1 MDNDDWLEI
10 GTIVS
15 PQGLKGECRVY
26 PNTDFPERFEK
37 PGQRWLQQPGEAQPQ
52 PVELLAGRFVPGKG
66 LFVVQLAGISDRNQ
80 AETLRGSKVLVPAS
94 DRPELGED
102 EYHVRDLLNLEVFD
116 QLTGELIGIVVEVI
130 PAGNTLLE
138 VQLHQQPE
146 TAPTKPDAPIPNRIS
161 KIRKAKP
168 KEPKP
173 VTVLIPFVKEIAP
186 IVDLQN
192 RRIEITPPAGLL
204 ELTVT

>member
-1 MDNDDWLEI
+1 VDNDDWLEI

-37 PGQRWLQQPGEAQPQ
+37 PGQRWLKRPDKAQPQ
-52 PVELLAGRFVPGKG
+52 PVELLAGRFLPSKN
-66 LFVVQLAGISDRNQ
+66 LFVIQLAGISDRNQ
-80 AETLRGSKVLVPAS
+80 AEALRGSKLFVPAS

-102 EYHVRDLLNLEVFD
+102 EYHVRDLLNLEVFN
-116 QLTGELIGIVVEVI
+116 QLTGEVIGIVVEII

-138 VQLHQQPE
+138 VQLHQQAK
-146 TAPTKPDAPIPNRIS
+146 TATTQSDAPTPNRIS
-161 KIRKAKP
+161 KIPKAKR
-168 KEPKP
+168 KKSKP

-186 IVDLQN
+186 IIDLEN
-192 RRIEITPPAGLL
+192 GRIEISPPAGLL
-204 ELTVT
+204 ELNG